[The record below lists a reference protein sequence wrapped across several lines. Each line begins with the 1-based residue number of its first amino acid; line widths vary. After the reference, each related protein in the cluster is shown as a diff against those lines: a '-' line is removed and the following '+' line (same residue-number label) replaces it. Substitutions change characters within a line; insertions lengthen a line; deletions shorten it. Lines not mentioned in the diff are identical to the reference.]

1 MSGKKDF
8 LANLKS
14 IKYKQQKQINLIQSK
29 AEEDNNLL
37 TNVISYL
44 RKRIEI
50 EKEYNKSMEKNNK
63 AFQAKVN
70 KSVKSSESLNS
81 NNSEDNPNLR
91 LVPNAFNVMI
101 NQSMKLIERNQKNCD
116 TIQNNVIT
124 VLQDLLK
131 SKELSYK
138 KKVDN
143 LMKIKDEI
151 FKTYGELERTRE
163 AYESNEKDSQNQKNK
178 YEEACTEPKGALGQ
192 MKNMLRSGDSGQR
205 IEKYHQKWETSQ
217 LNSTNARNEYL
228 VYIDLINLQNNQF
241 YDSDC
246 PTIMKS
252 IDDNYYESMASI
264 FDMITNLSV
273 DYSNDL
279 NNSITSIQN
288 AIKKINRDE
297 DNKIFLTQNESFFK
311 KPEPF
316 VYDPYG
322 SDTVS
327 SIILNDN
334 TKHQL
339 SMLLEI
345 FNKQLMSI
353 EQNIDKSNRELQ
365 GIEQLIQVYS
375 DKPSFGNAEDSI
387 SQRNEIKEQL
397 EKLNKERNIYS
408 TIVNKLKG
416 VGVELERPVII
427 GSLHKK
433 AVALYDFTA
442 DQANQLSFKE
452 NEVLTVLDQEGNGW
466 VKAQIGAKIG
476 LVPEDYIKIIDSSN
490 KSLNSTPT
498 GSIKQVS
505 SMGSVSSASKKKT
518 VTKNSSTSNLSKSV
532 KSVIALFDYNASDST
547 ELSFKTGDVIDVI
560 KTSSNEEKIE
570 NQWWTGKNRSTNQTG
585 QFPVVF
591 TKGWDSSK
599 VKTTKTSSIHKEK
612 VLKVKALYDYEA
624 TCEGELSISVGDII
638 TVTNQNTGSSSW
650 WEGTGPKGH
659 GQFPSI
665 YVQEITGTV
674 KSSTPKTKTLKKV
687 RALYD
692 YTAQNPDELSF
703 KAYDII
709 EVTEETNN
717 SNDWWMGRLNSQVGL
732 FPRTYIENI

>member
-1 MSGKKDF
+1 
-8 LANLKS
+8 
-14 IKYKQQKQINLIQSK
+14 
-29 AEEDNNLL
+29 
-37 TNVISYL
+37 
-44 RKRIEI
+44 
-50 EKEYNKSMEKNNK
+50 MEKNNK
-63 AFQAKVN
+63 AFQAKI
-70 KSVKSSESLNS
+70 KKATKSSTESIHS
-81 NNSEDNPNLR
+81 NDSEDNSSLR
-91 LVPNAFNVMI
+91 LVHNAFNVMI
-101 NQSMKLIERNQKNCD
+101 NQSMKLIDRNQSNCD
-116 TIQNNVIT
+116 TIQGNVIN

-131 SKELSYK
+131 SKELTYK
-138 KKVDN
+138 KKLDN
-143 LMKIKDEI
+143 LIKIKDEI
-151 FKTYGELERTRE
+151 FKTYGELERSRE
-163 AYESNEKDSQNQKNK
+163 AYETNEKDSQNQKSK

-217 LNSTNARNEYL
+217 VNSTNARNEYL
-228 VYIDLINLQNNQF
+228 VYIDLINLQNNKF
-241 YDSDC
+241 YDNDC
-246 PTIMKS
+246 PTLMKN
-252 IDDNYYESMASI
+252 IDDNYYESVASI
-264 FDMITNLSV
+264 FDMMTNLYV

-279 NNSITSIQN
+279 NNGILSIQN
-288 AIKKINRDE
+288 AIKKINRDD
-297 DNKIFLTQNESFFK
+297 DNKIFTTQNESFFK

-316 VYDPYG
+316 TYDPYG

-327 SIILNDN
+327 SIILNDS

-339 SMLLEI
+339 SALLEI
-345 FNKQLMSI
+345 FNKQLVSI

-387 SQRNEIKEQL
+387 SQRNEIQEQL
-397 EKLNKERNIYS
+397 EKLNKDRDIYS

-416 VGVELERPVII
+416 IGVELERPVII

-452 NEVLTVLDQEGNGW
+452 NDVLTVLDKEGDGW

-476 LVPEDYIKIIDSSN
+476 LVPEDYIKIIDSSV

-498 GSIKQVS
+498 NSIKQIASVVS
-505 SMGSVSSASKKKT
+505 ATSAMQTATKKKVISKT
-518 VTKNSSTSNLSKSV
+518 SSSSNLSKASV
-532 KSVIALFDYNASDST
+532 KTVVALFDYNASDSS
-547 ELSFKTGDVIDVI
+547 ELNFKTGDVIDVI

-599 VKTTKTSSIHKEK
+599 TKSTKASSVHKEK

-624 TCEGELSISVGDII
+624 TCDGELSISVGDII

-659 GQFPSI
+659 GQFPSM
-665 YVQEITGTV
+665 YVQEITGTS
-674 KSSTPKTKTLKKV
+674 KSSISKSTEKKTGKKV